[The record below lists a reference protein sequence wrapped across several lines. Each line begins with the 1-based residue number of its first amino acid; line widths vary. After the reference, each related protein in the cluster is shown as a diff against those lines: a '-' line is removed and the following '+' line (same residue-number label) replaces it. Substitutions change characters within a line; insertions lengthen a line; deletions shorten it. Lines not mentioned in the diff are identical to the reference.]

1 MEPIF
6 RMLAIAQTPADM
18 ERYVDAARATPQLRL
33 GLMARDPAHRRDGVE
48 DLIRTALARH
58 APHNLTLISNAYP
71 VPGSQLLHLTA
82 LGLKE
87 LSSAGGGGCL
97 RRAFGA
103 STHSVQEALLAER
116 MGAEY
121 ITLSP
126 LFPTA
131 SKPGITG
138 GGLELLAE
146 VCAAVAVPVFAL
158 GGVTLANAASCI
170 AAGAYGVAGI
180 ALFAQNNIEEL
191 HEAMQVAE
199 QHSSP
204 N

>member
-6 RMLAIAQTPADM
+6 RLLAIAQTPTDV
-18 ERYVDAARATPQLRL
+18 ERYVDAARATPDIRI
-33 GLMARDPAHRRDGVE
+33 GLMARDPSHRRDGVE
-48 DLIRTALARH
+48 DLIRTALARR

-103 STHSVQEALLAER
+103 STHSLQEALLAQQ

-126 LFPTA
+126 LFPTP
-131 SKPGITG
+131 SKPGAIG
-138 GGLELLAE
+138 GGLELLTE
-146 VCAAVAVPVFAL
+146 VCTAVSVPVFAL
-158 GGVTLANAASCI
+158 GGVTIANVGQCI

-180 ALFAQNNIEEL
+180 TLFTQYSVEEL
-191 HEAMQVAE
+191 NAAMQVAE
-199 QHSSP
+199 QQSS
-204 N
+204 

>member
-6 RMLAIAQTPADM
+6 RLLAIAQTPADV
-18 ERYVDAARATPQLRL
+18 ERYVDAARATPNIRL

-48 DLIRTALARH
+48 DLIRTALARRV
-58 APHNLTLISNAYP
+58 PHNLTLISNAYP

-103 STHSVQEALLAER
+103 STHSVKEAVLAEQ

-131 SKPGITG
+131 SKPGAIG
-138 GGLELLAE
+138 GGLELLTE
-146 VCAAVAVPVFAL
+146 VCAAVSVPVFAL
-158 GGVTLANAASCI
+158 GGVTIANVQHCI

-180 ALFAQNNIEEL
+180 TLFTQYPIEEL
-191 HEAMQVAE
+191 NAAMQLAE
-199 QHSSP
+199 QQSS
-204 N
+204 

>member
-18 ERYVDAARATPQLRL
+18 ERYVDAARATPQARL

-131 SKPGITG
+131 SKPGAVG
-138 GGLELLAE
+138 GG
-146 VCAAVAVPVFAL
+146 
-158 GGVTLANAASCI
+158 I
-170 AAGAYGVAGI
+170 GVAGGSVCGGFGSGVR
-180 ALFAQNNIEEL
+180 AWRGDAGQRRQL
-191 HEAMQVAE
+191 HCRRGLRGCGNRPIHPE
-199 QHSSP
+199 QP
-204 N
+204 